1 MPLEES
7 RSELALKF
15 FAFLFFIFLV
25 SVVITESPTIDDEA
39 KAVGTLLTLFFP
51 KIVEMFFGESPVVKK
66 ANEDALD
73 KRVESVVEEY
83 LAKRQQRNSNIAS
96 QDTSK
101 KNNNNCTNGGNE
113 RFQISHG
120 IVNGNSDNGSGEAG
134 NERARVGLIINPFSD
149 NTPLISYGTFD
160 HSEDTAQQRTATG
173 TLSASS
179 ELTLD

>member
-25 SVVITESPTIDDEA
+25 SVVITESPKIDDEA
-39 KAVGTLLTLFFP
+39 KAVGTLLTLFIA
-51 KIVEMFFGESPVVKK
+51 KIAEMFFGEIPAVKK

-73 KRVESVVEEY
+73 ERVESVVEEY
-83 LAKRQQRNSNIAS
+83 LAKKQQRDSKTAN
-96 QDTSK
+96 QDTYY
-101 KNNNNCTNGGNE
+101 NNNNSGSSEGNE
-113 RFQISHG
+113 RSQL
-120 IVNGNSDNGSGEAG
+120 
-134 NERARVGLIINPFSD
+134 RPIINPISD
-149 NTPLISYGTFD
+149 TIPLLSYGTYD

-173 TLSASS
+173 TQSASS

>member
-25 SVVITESPTIDDEA
+25 SVVITESPQIDDEA

-51 KIVEMFFGESPVVKK
+51 KIVKMFLGESPAVKK

-73 KRVESVVEEY
+73 KSVESVVEEY
-83 LAKRQQRNSNIAS
+83 LAKRQQRNSNTAKE
-96 QDTSK
+96 DT
-101 KNNNNCTNGGNE
+101 NNNNNNDCTSGGNE
-113 RFQISHG
+113 GFQITRET
-120 IVNGNSDNGSGEAG
+120 VNGNSNNGSSQAG
-134 NERARVGLIINPFSD
+134 NERLQLRLIINPCSD
-149 NTPLISYGTFD
+149 ATPLLSYGTFD
-160 HSEDTAQQRTATG
+160 HSEDTAQRRTATG

-179 ELTLD
+179 